1 MFPSDL
7 IHHQRDFLLDVAR
20 LLQYAALHNFY
31 VTAGELW
38 RPQEM
43 QDLYFKQGKT
53 RAHNSN
59 HTRRLAIDLNI
70 FSLSGRL
77 MEVAEIKPLGVYW
90 KTLHPLNRWGGDF
103 TTIVDGPHF
112 ERNVP

>member
-20 LLQYAALHNFY
+20 LITYAASRGY
-31 VTAGELW
+31 YCTAGELW

-43 QDLYFKQGKT
+43 QDIYFQQGKT
-53 RAHNSN
+53 KAHSSN

-70 FSLSGRL
+70 FNLSGRL
-77 MEVAEIKPLGVYW
+77 LEAHEIKPLGDYW
-90 KTLHPLNRWGGDF
+90 EKLHPLNRWGGNF

-112 ERNVP
+112 ERNAP